1 MLQIASFSVFLHFQL
16 KNHSKTMAEI
26 PGKMPEIPGTIA
38 EIPGD
43 QLLRILWFF
52 FAFFWPRTPKH
63 KKNHRWL
70 KKMQGSFLSSSST
83 LGEALNLM
91 SEPIDDVVGAHF
103 DLDEEEKQLK
113 TQLEANGSGQ
123 IQTLIRN
130 MVFTRSI
137 YPSWIF
143 THVIITPH
151 HHNVFKPVMG
161 ILTILYQIL

>member
-1 MLQIASFSVFLHFQL
+1 
-16 KNHSKTMAEI
+16 
-26 PGKMPEIPGTIA
+26 
-38 EIPGD
+38 
-43 QLLRILWFF
+43 
-52 FAFFWPRTPKH
+52 
-63 KKNHRWL
+63 
-70 KKMQGSFLSSSST
+70 MQGSFLSSSST

-151 HHNVFKPVMG
+151 QHNVFKPVMG

>member
-1 MLQIASFSVFLHFQL
+1 
-16 KNHSKTMAEI
+16 
-26 PGKMPEIPGTIA
+26 
-38 EIPGD
+38 
-43 QLLRILWFF
+43 
-52 FAFFWPRTPKH
+52 
-63 KKNHRWL
+63 
-70 KKMQGSFLSSSST
+70 MQGSFLSSSST

-137 YPSWIF
+137 CPSWIF

-151 HHNVFKPVMG
+151 HHNVFKPVMD